1 MCTLNS
7 KCNTK
12 VANGLAAKECQFDS
26 PSHNLAWCSF
36 PDEPNSE
43 QVHLFSAP
51 HKNLQDSSQRYFIDQ
66 DPRTTHLAG
75 NLAWSEQWC
84 FFLKNPK
91 CIWKKN
97 QSTSRYVTLY
107 KNPKYHPRCF
117 TNKSK
122 MKIRSKNPKYITNI
136 HFGRYLG
143 KSQIFFTVVFLQIS
157 SSMDC
162 RVQLRQFRHL
172 LAHLETALIQ

>member
-1 MCTLNS
+1 MSANWTQEYTA
-7 KCNTK
+7 KCVPWTPNATQRLQMDLLLK
-12 VANGLAAKECQFDS
+12 SAQFDS

-122 MKIRSKNPKYITNI
+122 MKIRSKKSEIHHKYTFWAVSRKIPN
-136 HFGRYLG
+136 
-143 KSQIFFTVVFLQIS
+143 FFYRSFPPDI
-157 SSMDC
+157 
-162 RVQLRQFRHL
+162 QFHGL
-172 LAHLETALIQ
+172 